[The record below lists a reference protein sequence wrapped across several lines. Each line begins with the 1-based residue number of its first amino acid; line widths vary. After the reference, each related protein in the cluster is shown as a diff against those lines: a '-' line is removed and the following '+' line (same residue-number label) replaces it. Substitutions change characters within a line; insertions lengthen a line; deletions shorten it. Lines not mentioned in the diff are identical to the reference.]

1 MDEDYMIKCKECQ
14 INPAANFIG
23 ICAECLRKASNSES
37 LVNIHESVR
46 ERFDLPKLPPHA
58 EAGIRCSL
66 CANNCRM
73 GNGDIGF
80 CGLHYNR
87 AGKRAHRYS
96 THTALSYM
104 YLDLLPTNC
113 CATWFCQGSKEP
125 GYNLAVFF
133 YGCNFNCLFCQNAS
147 HKNLSGATV
156 VTEDE
161 MVAAA
166 IDSRVRCVCFFGGSP
181 EPQLPFA
188 LRVARRIIKESN
200 NNKHICWEWN
210 GCGNPKLVKKAAEM
224 AADSGGTVKFDLKAY
239 HPNICRALCGVDNQ
253 QAFRNFQM
261 LAEEFPRTGI
271 LTATTLLVPFYIDQQ
286 EVESIVKFIANL
298 NSDIPYSLLIF
309 SPHFYLHD
317 LPVTPKWQVNKCYS
331 VACQYLERV
340 HLGNKHL
347 LYFS

>member
-1 MDEDYMIKCKECQ
+1 MIKCKECQ

-181 EPQLPFA
+181 EPQLPFS
-188 LRVARRIIKESN
+188 LRTARSTYCFGFANLLAQVHSLRLATTFVHRHLPFS
-200 NNKHICWEWN
+200 
-210 GCGNPKLVKKAAEM
+210 PPPSVLLVN
-224 AADSGGTVKFDLKAY
+224 V
-239 HPNICRALCGVDNQ
+239 PR
-253 QAFRNFQM
+253 
-261 LAEEFPRTGI
+261 LARSYLVFI
-271 LTATTLLVPFYIDQQ
+271 LTSRFYRRVLLVVVLQTTGY
-286 EVESIVKFIANL
+286 
-298 NSDIPYSLLIF
+298 
-309 SPHFYLHD
+309 
-317 LPVTPKWQVNKCYS
+317 W
-331 VACQYLERV
+331 
-340 HLGNKHL
+340 
-347 LYFS
+347 